1 MIQMQTNAT
10 SLEPYEPPAV
20 EDVPV
25 KPDEQQFAAC
35 KGDGFQSGNFT
46 GQTCKNSVGGP
57 CRNS

>member
-1 MIQMQTNAT
+1 MSPPTNI
-10 SLEPYEPPAV
+10 SPREPYEAPAV

-25 KPDEQQFAAC
+25 KPEEQQFAAC

-46 GQTCKNSVGGP
+46 GPTCKTNLGGP

>member
-1 MIQMQTNAT
+1 MDPKLSIQD
-10 SLEPYEPPAV
+10 PYEPPAV

-25 KPDEQQFAAC
+25 KPEEQQFAAC

-46 GQTCKNSVGGP
+46 GQTCKTSLGGP